1 VKKEWKFSFNIL
13 IKKEESIWVAHCLE
27 LDLVTESLSL
37 EEVERD
43 IVAIIKKQVSYC
55 IANNNMENL
64 FRSAPKEVWDEFKA
78 CKEKKKPRNQEF
90 IARKRPIP
98 ISFVTNNCFSNQ
110 TACYA

>member
-1 VKKEWKFSFNIL
+1 VKNEWKLSFNIL

-37 EEVERD
+37 EELERD

-98 ISFVTNNCFSNQ
+98 VSFVTNNCFSSQ